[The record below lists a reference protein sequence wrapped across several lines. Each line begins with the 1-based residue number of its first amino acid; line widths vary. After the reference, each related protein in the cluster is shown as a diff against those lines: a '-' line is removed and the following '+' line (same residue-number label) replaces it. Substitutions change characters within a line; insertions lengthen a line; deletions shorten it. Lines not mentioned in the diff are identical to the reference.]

1 VHVSPRWLAALVLFA
16 ASPAY
21 AEGQRVEVEVGHSVE
36 LDVGYARGV
45 ICDDLT
51 IIDADL
57 HAKTEQTNAFVV
69 TGKALGTTM
78 CRVGT
83 DAFHVHFL
91 FEIHVVAAK
100 SK

>member
-1 VHVSPRWLAALVLFA
+1 VAA
-16 ASPAY
+16 PAY
-21 AEGQRVEVEVGHSVE
+21 AEGQPIEVELGKSVE

-57 HAKTEQTNAFVV
+57 HAKTEQSNAFVI
-69 TGKALGTTM
+69 TGKALGSTM

-83 DAFHVHFL
+83 DALHVRFL
-91 FEIHVVAAK
+91 FDIHVVPAK
-100 SK
+100 PKR